1 VAERLGYRLGDKITL
16 AHGMEAGAGAEH
28 GDKPFSVVGILAR
41 TGTPLDR
48 TLHIGLEALEAIH
61 LDWQGG
67 APIPGFAIPPE
78 LVKKFNLTPKS
89 VTAVLVGLKT
99 RAGVFAMQR
108 YVANYREEPLMAVL
122 PGVALSQLWE
132 MMAIAERA
140 LLAISALV
148 VVVSFA
154 GLVAV
159 VLAGLGE
166 RRRELAILRANGAR
180 PRDLFTL
187 LALEGGA
194 VTLAGALCGTLLLA
208 VLTFA
213 LGPWLAAEY
222 GLNLKL
228 AMPSLEELRL
238 LGLVVAVGTLASLLP
253 GYRAYRLSL
262 ADGLTPRV

>member
-1 VAERLGYRLGDKITL
+1 
-16 AHGMEAGAGAEH
+16 
-28 GDKPFSVVGILAR
+28 
-41 TGTPLDR
+41 
-48 TLHIGLEALEAIH
+48 
-61 LDWQGG
+61 
-67 APIPGFAIPPE
+67 
-78 LVKKFNLTPKS
+78 
-89 VTAVLVGLKT
+89 
-99 RAGVFAMQR
+99 
-108 YVANYREEPLMAVL
+108 
-122 PGVALSQLWE
+122 
-132 MMAIAERA
+132 
-140 LLAISALV
+140 V

-180 PRDLFTL
+180 PRDLFAL

-194 VTLAGALCGTLLLA
+194 VTLAGALCGTLLLML
-208 VLTFA
+208 LTLV
-213 LGPWLAAEY
+213 LGPWLEAQY

-228 AMPSLEELRL
+228 ALPSLEELRL